1 MPAPTP
7 LPSAL
12 GGRIFSVAEAEAFGL
27 SRRVLQGR
35 RIAMVSPG
43 YYRYADGDQTFEMAV
58 HAALRMLPGDA
69 ALSHVSNL
77 RWRGFD
83 IRPPFPLHFGTAR
96 PLRSFREGIVLHRYH
111 RALHPT
117 MLRDVPLLGADR
129 TFVDCATM
137 LSIPE
142 LIRVGDWLVAAGHTD
157 LPTLR
162 GFVVGSHL
170 DGVQRARRAAE
181 FVREAVESPRETDV
195 RVALMR
201 SGLPEPEINTNILDA
216 FGTFLGRGD
225 MVYRQWKVLVEYD
238 GWQHERDATQR
249 QHDHL
254 RREALE
260 ADGWRVIVVTI
271 GDMQRPE
278 LIAARVR
285 RALIA
290 RGYRP

>member
-1 MPAPTP
+1 
-7 LPSAL
+7 
-12 GGRIFSVAEAEAFGL
+12 
-27 SRRVLQGR
+27 
-35 RIAMVSPG
+35 MVSPG
-43 YYRYADGDQTFEMAV
+43 FYRYADGEMTFEMAV
-58 HAALRMLPGDA
+58 HAALRMLPDDA
-69 ALSHVSNL
+69 ALSHITNL

-83 IRPPFPLHFGTAR
+83 VRTTFPLHFASAR
-96 PLRSFREGIVLHRYH
+96 ALRNFREGIVLHRYR

-117 MLRDVPLLGADR
+117 MIRGVPLLRAER
-129 TFVDCATM
+129 TFVDSATM

-142 LIRVGDWLVAAGHTD
+142 LIRVGDWLVATDQTD
-157 LPTLR
+157 LLTLR

-201 SGLPEPEINTNILDA
+201 SGLPEPEINTNIMDDRGA
-216 FGTFLGRGD
+216 FLARGD
-225 MVYRQWKVLVEYD
+225 MVYRQWNVLVEYD
-238 GWQHERDATQR
+238 GWQHERDASQR
-249 QHDHL
+249 QRDHL

-260 ADGWRVIVVTI
+260 AAGWRVIVVTI
-271 GDMQRPE
+271 ADMQQPD

-285 RALIA
+285 QALIA